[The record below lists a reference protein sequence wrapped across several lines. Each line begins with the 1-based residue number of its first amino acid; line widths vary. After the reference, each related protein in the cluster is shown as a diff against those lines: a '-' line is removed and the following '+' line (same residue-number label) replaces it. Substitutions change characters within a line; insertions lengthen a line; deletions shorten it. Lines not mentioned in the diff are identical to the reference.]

1 MSLFLELSEELNLAN
16 MCESCAELFVEL
28 LNCCFACF
36 TCQSA
41 RKDPS
46 EEVKIHLEDKE
57 RNMRR
62 LSVSNI
68 EAVAIKKEI
77 LGIDGSAHIFS
88 NSRDLRSF

>member
-1 MSLFLELSEELNLAN
+1 MSIFLELSDELNLAN
-16 MCESCAELFVEL
+16 MCESCAELLVEM

-41 RKDPS
+41 RKDPA

-62 LSVSNI
+62 LSTSNI
-68 EAVAIKKEI
+68 ESIPIKKEI
-77 LGIDGSAHIFS
+77 VEIDGSARHFAS
-88 NSRDLRSF
+88 SRDSTQF